1 MRTNEL
7 EKGSGGDDEFG
18 QYMYLH
24 MLRKAQRGNSTWATF
39 PWISVSFIIRS
50 GGSST
55 TFSLKCRGRSV
66 VRAAGDHRG
75 PSHRW
80 TDAVIVADE
89 EIAAMATPEE
99 AAESTV
105 ANEIEEEKEIVAE
118 TDLSNTVE
126 EALLPILVN
135 PRRQRGYAKTKKS
148 W

>member
-1 MRTNEL
+1 MLYDGGGWTMSAAMRTNEL

-80 TDAVIVADE
+80 GERYTRGDRLCGGGGGE
-89 EIAAMATPEE
+89 CEYYGGG
-99 AAESTV
+99 
-105 ANEIEEEKEIVAE
+105 
-118 TDLSNTVE
+118 TVE
-126 EALLPILVN
+126 GGWVGVE
-135 PRRQRGYAKTKKS
+135 
-148 W
+148 